1 MSIAEKEQELI
12 EEFSFFEDWME
23 KYEYIIDLGKELPP
37 FQDEDKVDQ
46 YRISGCQS
54 QLWIKI
60 EKKDQNLF
68 FSTDSDAIITKG
80 IAALVLRPINGESS
94 QVIANYN
101 FDFINQIGLN
111 EHLSMTRA
119 NGLAS
124 MISTIK
130 ATAKRHNS

>member
-1 MSIAEKEQELI
+1 MSITEKEQELI
-12 EEFSFFEDWME
+12 EEFSFFDDWME

-37 FQDEDKVDQ
+37 FQDKDKVDQ
-46 YRISGCQS
+46 NRITGCQS

-60 EKKDQNLF
+60 EEKNQQLF

-80 IAALVLRPINGESS
+80 IAALVLRPINGEST
-94 QVIANYN
+94 QAIANYD

-124 MISTIK
+124 MLSTIK